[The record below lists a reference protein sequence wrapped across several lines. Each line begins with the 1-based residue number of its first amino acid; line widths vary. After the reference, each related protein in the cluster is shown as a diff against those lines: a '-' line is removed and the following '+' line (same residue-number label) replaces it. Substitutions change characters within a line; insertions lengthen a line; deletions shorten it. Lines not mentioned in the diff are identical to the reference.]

1 MFLMCLRE
9 HARKLALENEALH
22 DQVRQTEKDTVD
34 VVGFLKG
41 QDEQKDEQ
49 VRKFCTAI
57 RILARFDGIEIFL
70 FFFACEC
77 HIDFQS
83 LVSDGVSWV
92 MGFAPSL

>member
-1 MFLMCLRE
+1 MFLVCLRE

-49 VRKFCTAI
+49 VRKFCTAF
-57 RILARFDGIEIFL
+57 RILARFDGIDFFCFFL
-70 FFFACEC
+70 HVSVISTFNLWY
-77 HIDFQS
+77 QMV
-83 LVSDGVSWV
+83 LVG
-92 MGFAPSL
+92 